1 MISEAV
7 ALLQDMFIDRHLYS
21 QQDWDKLREDLRKST
36 NPVEGL
42 KQLGT
47 RLHDPYFR
55 VISKE
60 SLTSDQ
66 IRTRGLA
73 VSLQISL
80 ERRLSTQ
87 FLTHGLKRLFLPS
100 SWLRLLTATPNYLA
114 LSASFWPL
122 SKSGPRWLPA
132 LAGWSFLT
140 YHLLPYIF
148 PAQIVAHG
156 PAGKSEGVKE
166 GDVLLAVNRQGL
178 PALTAAALQRW
189 MDRGELGEV
198 SLRVIRKN
206 GDHWDEKEVKALRQL
221 INESRVSFSS
231 LPAQH
236 GRGAGYLK
244 INEFS
249 TNCLDDCCEALH
261 DLDQEIQKS
270 HGCGLQALAID
281 LRDNRGGA
289 LSAALQLA
297 SLFTPHRAILQ
308 QVKVKDRI
316 VTVRNTRHLSSP
328 YERQGWIQEMRLQAH
343 HWLTSCHLLPPPAT
357 TGLYN
362 HIPLLILVN
371 YQTASA
377 SEIFLEACLH
387 SHPSSVLTVGSRT
400 LGKNKA
406 QALVSL
412 SDGTGLCFSICEF
425 LSPSGRSMAAGH
437 LPQGLYSDP
446 DNHFAL
452 IVPDQWTV
460 LARKNPPPNFGRY
473 RAEDILLTAV
483 NVAEGASLG
492 VTRSD
497 AHDLL
502 RDLDIDWW
510 FAPFNTLS
518 DVGSPELIANWLIIQ
533 RQGEFEARRTSS
545 EVVKATFSS
554 SSTTTP
560 QGRAFLD
567 FEFITPLVKG
577 SKRRTLAR
585 AFLQGDSLVVVW
597 LSTLNDK
604 KAFETP
610 SC

>member
-1 MISEAV
+1 MERPVFLVKLVLVVMIIYHHHYMHGLVSASVLSSLTHRHHSRQQQDKQQDKQKDIISEAV

-328 YERQGWIQEMRLQAH
+328 YERQGWIQEIRLQAH

-437 LPQGLYSDP
+437 LPQVFIEEGNVVLNRLLYDP
-446 DNHFAL
+446 NKHA
-452 IVPDQWTV
+452 WG
-460 LARKNPPPNFGRY
+460 ARY
-473 RAEDILLTAV
+473 RYHIVSFLTRYDTDI
-483 NVAEGASLG
+483 G
-492 VTRSD
+492 
-497 AHDLL
+497 
-502 RDLDIDWW
+502 IDRE
-510 FAPFNTLS
+510 PPKPIRY
-518 DVGSPELIANWLIIQ
+518 GKIP
-533 RQGEFEARRTSS
+533 
-545 EVVKATFSS
+545 ATH
-554 SSTTTP
+554 
-560 QGRAFLD
+560 
-567 FEFITPLVKG
+567 
-577 SKRRTLAR
+577 
-585 AFLQGDSLVVVW
+585 
-597 LSTLNDK
+597 
-604 KAFETP
+604 
-610 SC
+610 